1 MAFLNNS
8 DHMSSECIPRF
19 VDVFPHNELI
29 AEFQESLVAWHKRV
43 GRDDPWRRTRDP
55 YAILVSEIMLQ
66 QTRVETVLRGGF
78 YERWMSRFPHWEA
91 LAHASEGEVLKAWEG
106 LGYYRRARYLQRAA
120 QVVLERWGGMLPG
133 EEAAIRSLPGVG
145 DYTAGAILSF
155 AFGVAAPLVDGNV
168 MRVFARV
175 FACEAPIDL
184 PATKTAMWGWAR
196 DLLPDSKNART
207 YNAALMELGQRVCTK
222 ARPHCSGCPV
232 EGSCLGKRRGVEAV
246 LPKKLASIP
255 VTATE
260 ESVVLIRRDTEILIV
275 PETGTRRQG
284 LWKLP
289 ELTPAL
295 EEVATLRGIW
305 TYSIT
310 RYRVQLRVF
319 EVFGSAPQHSEGPG
333 SSGAARWV
341 SLQHPQ
347 EWPSMGAPYLKVM
360 KSLQSAL

>member
-1 MAFLNNS
+1 
-8 DHMSSECIPRF
+8 MSLACIPHLEE
-19 VDVFPHNELI
+19 VFPTSELI
-29 AEFQESLVAWHKRV
+29 AEFQKSLVSWFERV

-78 YERWMSRFPHWEA
+78 YERWMERFPDWAA
-91 LAHASEGEVLKAWEG
+91 LAAAPEGEVLKAWEG

-120 QVVLERWGGMLPG
+120 QVVVERWGGLLPG
-133 EEAAIRSLPGVG
+133 EAAVIRSLPGVG

-155 AFGVAAPLVDGNV
+155 AFSVAAPLVDGNV
-168 MRVFARV
+168 MRVFARL

-196 DLLPDSKNART
+196 DLLPGGEIARS

-222 ARPHCSGCPV
+222 AKPRCCECPV
-232 EGSCLGKRRGVEAV
+232 EENCLGRRKGLETD
-246 LPKKLASIP
+246 LPKKRASIP
-255 VTATE
+255 VTEIE
-260 ESVVLIRRDTEILIV
+260 ECVLLIRRDSEILIV
-275 PETGTRRQG
+275 LETGSRRQG

-289 ELTPAL
+289 ELIPAHAENTKPL
-295 EEVATLRGIW
+295 GVW

-310 RYRVQLRVF
+310 RYRVRLRVF
-319 EVFGSAPQHSEGPG
+319 EAKSVLVENIEETAGAWEG
-333 SSGAARWV
+333 AKWI

-347 EWPSMGAPYLKVM
+347 HWPTLGAPYLRVLN
-360 KSLQSAL
+360 SLESVP